1 MARLTH
7 GLVKLDD
14 QYAIYLA
21 QHSAASFSSGISLIS
36 PVDNRVAIDADR
48 DQQCFDRQ
56 LQIYA
61 VSRTAALPSLQ
72 FARAASGTVHD
83 GFSAEIPN

>member
-48 DQQCFDRQ
+48 DQQCFARIVSSIADLCRFPHGCATEP
-56 LQIYA
+56 A
-61 VSRTAALPSLQ
+61 VRPRRL
-72 FARAASGTVHD
+72 GH
-83 GFSAEIPN
+83 SA